1 MLRDHGKPPAAI
13 SASRDRSRIFSSR
26 TTSRSRPL
34 LFRERYVS
42 SSPFLISQVVQLID
56 TIGVRHGLMLVGP
69 TGGLRRPHRF
79 HFCRRASG
87 GGGSPGGKTC
97 NYRLLQATSIAM
109 CEVLEQWVAWSIDI
123 LEITSQSPACT
134 RFLAAQKLSGRR
146 LEVPE
151 GADAHP
157 EPQSNHPGR
166 AFGAH
171 NVTRCK
177 RVGPGV
183 AGCSLSFRP
192 SSTEPSTRSLES
204 GRMEWPVSV
213 SNAELRDSLLWAMA
227 ANGHVAAR

>member
-1 MLRDHGKPPAAI
+1 MCNSSIR
-13 SASRDRSRIFSSR
+13 SAFDTASCLWVRLEACEDLTAS
-26 TTSRSRPL
+26 TSAG
-34 LFRERYVS
+34 E
-42 SSPFLISQVVQLID
+42 Q
-56 TIGVRHGLMLVGP
+56 
-69 TGGLRRPHRF
+69 
-79 HFCRRASG
+79 AG

-171 NVTRCK
+171 NVTRGCK

-183 AGCSLSFRP
+183 AGCSFRP

-213 SNAELRDSLLWAMA
+213 SNAELRD
-227 ANGHVAAR
+227 